1 VTRQRHPSEDLV
13 GQLRSQLSDRVQ
25 AAVPRGSTVA
35 LVDFPHHDNIGDTAI
50 WMGERALLRD
60 LAAEVVSV
68 ADEDSYSATRI
79 RRAIG
84 PDGVVLL
91 HGGGSF
97 GDLWPLRQ
105 AFRERVIVDFPDHR
119 IVQLPQTVS
128 VNGPQALRSMRSRV
142 QAHGGV
148 VLLVRDHVSAE
159 TCRLQLGVTADV
171 VPDAAFALGPL
182 PRPCRATTAVL
193 CLARSDHE
201 AAGPVSQSVPG
212 VVVLDWFTGLGS
224 SSLRRRLQ
232 VRGRRLAAAGVA
244 RAPVSRLV
252 LGPVWEA
259 GFDRAARH
267 RLDLGTRLLSRGE
280 VVVTDRLHGHIL
292 SLLLGIPHV
301 VVDTRRGKVGAFIE
315 AFTENS
321 PLVHR
326 AANFAE
332 AQRLALA
339 LTTRP

>member
-1 VTRQRHPSEDLV
+1 MSRPGHHPSEVLV
-13 GQLRSQLSDRVQ
+13 GQLGAQLADRVR

-60 LAAEVVSV
+60 LAANVAAV
-68 ADEDSYSATRI
+68 ADESSYSAPRI

-97 GDLWPLRQ
+97 GDLWPRRQ
-105 AFRERVIVDFPDHR
+105 AFREKVIDDFPDHR

-128 VNGPQALRSMRSRV
+128 VTSASALGSMRSRLR
-142 QAHGGV
+142 AHGGV
-148 VLLVRDHVSAE
+148 VLLVRDHRSAE
-159 TCRLQLGVTADV
+159 TCRSLLGVAADV

-182 PRPCRATTAVL
+182 ARPCRASSPVL
-193 CLARSDHE
+193 CLARTDHE
-201 AAGPVSQSVPG
+201 AVGPVPRSDPG
-212 VVVLDWFTGLGS
+212 VVVVDWFAGMGTGS
-224 SSLRRRLQ
+224 VRRRLH

-244 RAPVSRLV
+244 RGPVSRLV
-252 LGPVWEA
+252 LGPMWEA
-259 GFDRAARH
+259 GFDRAARR
-267 RLDLGTRLLSRGE
+267 RLEIGTRLLSRGE

-301 VVDTRRGKVGAFIE
+301 VVDTRHGKVGAFLE
-315 AFTENS
+315 AFTGS
-321 PLVHR
+321 SALVHR
-326 AANFAE
+326 AADFAE
-332 AQRLALA
+332 AQRLALSLA
-339 LTTRP
+339 P